1 MNGGGRSRDFCFVC
15 AVSGGEFAV
24 SGWRVWLNVLR
35 NDLKSYG
42 TAGTGSFC
50 SGEKREK
57 STAIQVDLSHLSVVF
72 QCTHR
77 PPRARS
83 TIAIKYSTGRGDQ
96 GQFEHLEVGE
106 VQWFDVGRVDS
117 IVTVGRADRWH
128 PVVVGVGG
136 WQGRLGVCS
145 VSFLFATLTPK
156 CIRGYPFDLSGMAL
170 ATNNWDPCWIILP
183 AASALPL
190 RVGGR
195 SLSTVGR
202 ADRWHPFFS
211 GGGDF

>member
-1 MNGGGRSRDFCFVC
+1 MEEIIVNGGGRSRGFCFDFD
-15 AVSGGEFAV
+15 VSGGEFAV
-24 SGWRVWLNVLR
+24 SGGRVWLNVLR

-106 VQWFDVGRVDS
+106 VQWFDVGMVDS

-145 VSFLFATLTPK
+145 VSFLFAALTLN
-156 CIRGYPFDLSGMAL
+156 CIRGYPGIDLGPGNA
-170 ATNNWDPCWIILP
+170 
-183 AASALPL
+183 
-190 RVGGR
+190 
-195 SLSTVGR
+195 
-202 ADRWHPFFS
+202 
-211 GGGDF
+211 

>member
-1 MNGGGRSRDFCFVC
+1 MEAFVFNLFWILCSRANCLLGASVLTEDSDFAERRGGVKRKLCCGLR
-15 AVSGGEFAV
+15 VSVPEFRV
-24 SGWRVWLNVLR
+24 SCISNALKVLR
-35 NDLKSYG
+35 NDLKMYE
-42 TAGTGSFC
+42 TVRTGSDC
-50 SGEKREK
+50 SGEKLEK

-83 TIAIKYSTGRGDQ
+83 TIAIKYLTGRTDQ

-106 VQWFDVGRVDS
+106 VQWFDVGMVDS

-145 VSFLFATLTPK
+145 VSFLFAALTPN
-156 CIRGYPFDLSGMAL
+156 CIRGYPGIDLGPGNA
-170 ATNNWDPCWIILP
+170 
-183 AASALPL
+183 
-190 RVGGR
+190 
-195 SLSTVGR
+195 
-202 ADRWHPFFS
+202 
-211 GGGDF
+211 